1 MITSVSNEKIKNTI
15 KCVRQVKERKKQN
28 VFVVE
33 GVRMFSEIPKSLL
46 VETFTTE
53 AFFAQH
59 RNLFSSIE
67 YELVSDN
74 VMEKLTDTKSPQGVV
89 SVVKRMTYTLGEVCG
104 KNVTGSPLLL
114 ALENIQDPGN
124 LGTIVRTAEGAGVT
138 GILMSSDTVDI
149 YNPKVVRATMGSIF
163 RVPYLYVDN
172 LKNIVEELKK
182 QGFETFGGHLQG
194 KNFYDFD
201 YRESTIFCVGNE
213 GNGLTNELSEVLDH
227 KILIPM
233 MGKVESLNV
242 ATAST
247 VLMYEALRQRELRF

>member
-15 KCVRQVKERKKQN
+15 KCVKQAKERRKQN

-33 GVRMFSEIPKSLL
+33 GVRMFSEIPGDLL

-53 AFFAQH
+53 SFFTKH
-59 RNLFSSIE
+59 SDLFEGIE
-67 YELVSDN
+67 YELVSEN
-74 VMEKLTDTKSPQGVV
+74 VMEKLTDTKTPQGVV
-89 SVVKRMTYTLGEVCG
+89 SIVKRMIYTLDEVCG
-104 KNVTGSPLLL
+104 ENVTDTPLLL

-138 GILMSSDTVDI
+138 GIIMSSDTVDI

-163 RVPYLYVDN
+163 RVPHLYVDN
-172 LKNIVEELKK
+172 LKKIVEELKG
-182 QGFETFGGHLQG
+182 QGFVTFGGHLQG

-247 VLMYEALRQRELRF
+247 VLMYEALRQRKLRF